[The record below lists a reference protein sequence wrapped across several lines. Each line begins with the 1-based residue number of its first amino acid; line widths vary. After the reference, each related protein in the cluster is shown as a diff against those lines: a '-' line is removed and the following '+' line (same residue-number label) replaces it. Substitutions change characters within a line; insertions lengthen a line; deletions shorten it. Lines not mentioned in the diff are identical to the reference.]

1 MLKFR
6 KKILAAV
13 LCAAMVLTASQS
25 VAWSETAETAD
36 PADTSEAETASEDAG
51 EEETSEDETS
61 EGETSED
68 GNSEEEDSEE
78 EAPAD
83 ITEEEALAEMEECA
97 RTSSLVLYVNRET
110 GVFAVENLANGY
122 YWWSNPYNADN
133 DPVAGS
139 NNTKKN
145 ELKSSMVINSVM
157 VSDTDAANTLLRSAA
172 SGTTTIDTSYENGFK
187 ATVEFSREG
196 IRIPYTVT
204 LNDDYFEVSIIAD
217 EIYEVEIDEPD
228 KILDSSRSIV
238 SIGLFEDL
246 GAGASDE
253 EGYIVTPDGSGAVIN
268 FNNGRTGSSDYSQ
281 QIYGRDLAISQDM
294 APKKTEQAYLP
305 IMGLVKEE
313 NALLLI
319 ATEGSAYATANASI
333 AGGPR
338 ATGYNSAWFNFA
350 LRSTDSYYMG
360 GTNASALKAYQQN
373 KIPEPRI
380 TVRYYPIAG
389 EDVSYVDIALRYQKY
404 LVDEKGLT
412 KKTTADDAHLYLDLY
427 GGTVKERSIAG
438 FPVNLQTT
446 ATTYE
451 QAEEIV
457 RALKELGVDD
467 MVVTYEDFNKAGI
480 TSKISNSVDYASVLG
495 GKDKFESLR
504 KYLESIGAVFAPSVD
519 LMNYERSGNGYSK
532 TGASV
537 IGVTKAY
544 ATQGV
549 YERAFGTPH
558 ETRSSWY
565 ILTPAYYEK
574 AYGAIVSSYGKSSLS
589 AISVAEG
596 TNMLYSDFTSNS
608 NKNTSR
614 QQAVE
619 NLKSC
624 YQMINNSG
632 MTFVASACNDYALPY
647 VDMLRNVPL
656 YSSNFDVYD
665 YDIPLYEIVIHGY
678 IPYTT
683 KAKNASSIADELF
696 LLSVATG
703 TPVHYE
709 VMYENPNTFT
719 DSSYDTLFYTY
730 YQGWLD
736 VAAAEYKVCK
746 DIVSGVSEA
755 TITDFEYVSDNV
767 VRTTFSNGT
776 VIEADLDRLTLTVNG
791 AEKDLEQFGWKG
803 ANY

>member
-6 KKILAAV
+6 KKILAAA
-13 LCAAMVLTASQS
+13 LCAAMALTASQS
-25 VAWSETAETAD
+25 VAWSETAETAAL
-36 PADTSEAETASEDAG
+36 ADAAEAENASDSGG
-51 EEETSEDETS
+51 EEAASDE
-61 EGETSED
+61 EP
-68 GNSEEEDSEE
+68 
-78 EAPAD
+78 AAD
-83 ITEEEALAEMEECA
+83 ITEEEALAAMEECA
-97 RTSSLVLYVNRET
+97 RTSSLALYVNKET

-122 YWWSNPYNADN
+122 YWWSNPYNSDN
-133 DPVAGS
+133 DPVVGT
-139 NNTKKN
+139 NKTKKN
-145 ELKSSMVINSVM
+145 ELKSSLVINSVM

-172 SGTTTIDTSYENGFK
+172 NGTTTIDTSYENGFK
-187 ATVEFSREG
+187 ASVNFSREG
-196 IRIPYTVT
+196 ITVPYTVT
-204 LNDDYFEVSIIAD
+204 LKDDYFEISIIAE

-228 KILDSSRSIV
+228 KIMDSSRSIV
-238 SIGLFEDL
+238 DIGLFQDL
-246 GAGASDE
+246 GAGGMDE

-268 FNNGRTGSSDYSQ
+268 FNNGRTGASDYSQ
-281 QIYGRDLAISQDM
+281 QLYGRDLAISQDM

-305 IMGLVKEE
+305 ILGLVKED
-313 NALLLI
+313 NALLLV
-319 ATEGSAYATANASI
+319 ATEGSAYATAKASI
-333 AGGPR
+333 ARGPR
-338 ATGYNSAWFNFA
+338 ATGYNSTWFTFS
-350 LRSTDSYYMG
+350 LRSTDSYFMG
-360 GTNASALKAYQQN
+360 GSNASALKAYQQN
-373 KIPEPRI
+373 KVPEPRM
-380 TVRYYPIAG
+380 TVRYYPLAKNNA
-389 EDVSYVDIALRYQKY
+389 SYVDIAQRYQKY

-412 KKTTADDAHLYLDLY
+412 KKTTADDAHFYLDLF
-427 GGTVKERSIAG
+427 GGTVKERSVMG
-438 FPVNLQTT
+438 FPVKLQTT

-451 QAEEIV
+451 QAEEIA
-457 RALKELGVDD
+457 RALNERGVKD
-467 MVVTYEDFNKAGI
+467 MVVTYEDFNKAGV
-480 TSKISNSVDYASVLG
+480 TSRISNAVDYASSLG
-495 GKDKFESLR
+495 GKEKFESLR

-549 YERAFGTPH
+549 YEKAFGTPH
-558 ETRSSWY
+558 DTRSSWY

-574 AYGAIVSSYGKSSLS
+574 VYGEVISSYGKSSLN

-596 TNMLYSDFTSNS
+596 TNILYSDFTSNAK
-608 NKNTSR
+608 KNTSR
-614 QQAVE
+614 QQAIE
-619 NLKSC
+619 NLKNS
-624 YQMINNSG
+624 YQMVNNSG

-647 VDMLRNVPL
+647 VDMIRDVPL

-665 YDIPLYEIVIHGY
+665 YDIPLYEMVIHGY

-683 KAKNASSIADELF
+683 KAKNASSSADELF

-730 YQGWLD
+730 YEGWLD

-755 TITDFEYVSDNV
+755 TITNFEYVSENV
-767 VRTTFSNGT
+767 LKTTFSNGT
-776 VIEADLDRLTLTVNG
+776 VIEADLDRLTLKVDG
-791 AEKDLEQFGWKG
+791 VEKDLTQFGWKG

>member
-6 KKILAAV
+6 KKILAAA
-13 LCAAMVLTASQS
+13 LCAAMALTASQS
-25 VAWSETAETAD
+25 VAWSETAETAA
-36 PADTSEAETASEDAG
+36 PADASEAENASDSGG
-51 EEETSEDETS
+51 EEASPD
-61 EGETSED
+61 
-68 GNSEEEDSEE
+68 
-78 EAPAD
+78 EAPAAD
-83 ITEEEALAEMEECA
+83 ITEEEALAAMEECA
-97 RTSSLVLYVNRET
+97 RTSSLALYVNKET

-122 YWWSNPYNADN
+122 YWWSNPYNSDN
-133 DPVAGS
+133 DPVVGT
-139 NNTKKN
+139 NKTKKN
-145 ELKSSMVINSVM
+145 ELKSSLVINSVM

-172 SGTTTIDTSYENGFK
+172 NGTTTIDTSYENGFK
-187 ATVEFSREG
+187 ASVNFSREG
-196 IRIPYTVT
+196 ITVPYTVT
-204 LNDDYFEVSIIAD
+204 LKDDYFEISIIAE
-217 EIYEVEIDEPD
+217 EIYEVEINEPD
-228 KILDSSRSIV
+228 KIMDSSRSIV
-238 SIGLFEDL
+238 DIGLFQDL
-246 GAGASDE
+246 GAGGMDE

-268 FNNGRTGSSDYSQ
+268 FNNGRTGASDYSQ
-281 QIYGRDLAISQDM
+281 QLYGRDLAISQDM

-305 IMGLVKEE
+305 IMGIVKQD
-313 NALLLI
+313 NALLLV
-319 ATEGSAYATANASI
+319 ATEGSAYATAKASI
-333 AGGPR
+333 ARGPR
-338 ATGYNSAWFNFA
+338 ATGYNSAWFTFS
-350 LRSTDSYYMG
+350 LRSTDSYFMG
-360 GTNASALKAYQQN
+360 GSNASALKAYQQN
-373 KIPEPRI
+373 KVPEPRM
-380 TVRYYPIAG
+380 TVRYYPLAKNNA
-389 EDVSYVDIALRYQKY
+389 SYVDIAQRYQKY
-404 LVDEKGLT
+404 LVDEKGMT
-412 KKTTADDAHLYLDLY
+412 KKTTADDAHLYLDLF
-427 GGTVKERSIAG
+427 GGTVKERSVMG
-438 FPVNLQTT
+438 FPVKLQTT

-457 RALKELGVDD
+457 RALNERGVKD
-467 MVVTYEDFNKAGI
+467 MVVTYEDFNKAGV
-480 TSKISNSVDYASVLG
+480 TSRISNSVDYASSLG

-549 YERAFGTPH
+549 YEKAFGTPH
-558 ETRSSWY
+558 DTRSSWY

-574 AYGAIVSSYGKSSLS
+574 VYGEVISSYGKSSLS

-596 TNMLYSDFTSNS
+596 TNMLYSDFTSNAK
-608 NKNTSR
+608 KNTSR
-614 QQAVE
+614 QQAIE
-619 NLKSC
+619 NLKNS

-647 VDMLRNVPL
+647 VDMIRDVPL

-665 YDIPLYEIVIHGY
+665 YDIPLYEMVIHGY

-683 KAKNASSIADELF
+683 KAKNASSSADELF

-730 YQGWLD
+730 YEGWLD

-755 TITDFEYVSDNV
+755 TITNFEYVSENV
-767 VRTTFSNGT
+767 VKTTFSNGT
-776 VIEADLDRLTLTVNG
+776 VIEADLDRLTLKVDGT
-791 AEKDLEQFGWKG
+791 EKDLTQFGWKG